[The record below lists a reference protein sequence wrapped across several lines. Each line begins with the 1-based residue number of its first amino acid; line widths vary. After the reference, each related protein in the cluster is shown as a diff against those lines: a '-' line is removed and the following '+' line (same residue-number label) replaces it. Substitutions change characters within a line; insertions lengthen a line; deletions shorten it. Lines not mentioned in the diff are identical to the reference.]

1 MRPAALLSRASLSL
15 ALLAAPSL
23 ARAQAQCPPGQ
34 SVSADTAGH
43 CCWPAQAWSSARGA
57 CVGAPQC
64 PAGTAPA
71 GESCAPLAVAPVA
84 PSALAVQPAAPW
96 GAPAP
101 QASVAPSPVAPVGYA
116 PTYAPTYAPP
126 PEQGVPVRFIP
137 YLMGDRFTV
146 TISTPAG
153 PRQCQVPC
161 ALSLPPG
168 EYAVAVAGDAEFNDS
183 VTVPG
188 YPLQVRVRRYRRER
202 MIWGVAGTG
211 LGGALLIGGL
221 AMAGACDG
229 SSSSGGRCEVSA
241 APAWLITIG
250 SALAIVA
257 ATTGFTTMGSNSLV
271 PTADYALYAR
281 RQGPRLVGLGAAPA
295 AGGAGLGATLSF

>member
-1 MRPAALLSRASLSL
+1 MRPAALLSRASLSFV
-15 ALLAAPSL
+15 LLAAPSL

-71 GESCAPLAVAPVA
+71 GESCAPLAVATVA
-84 PSALAVQPAAPW
+84 SPALAVQPTAPW

-101 QASVAPSPVAPVGYA
+101 QAPAAPSPVAPVAY
-116 PTYAPTYAPP
+116 TPTYAPP
-126 PEQGVPVRFIP
+126 PEQGVPVRFLP
-137 YLMGDRFTV
+137 YLMGDRFTL
-146 TISTPAG
+146 TIATPAG
-153 PRQCQVPC
+153 PRQCEVPC

-183 VTVPG
+183 VAVPG

-229 SSSSGGRCEVSA
+229 SSSSSGRCEVSA

-250 SALAIVA
+250 SALAVVA